1 MSCVV
6 LTHYLFML
14 IFRLLKPLH
23 IMKNWPFIPFAIL
36 ALSAIL
42 PACNNSPSKNED
54 GTLTVNGFTFRDLNK
69 NGKLDAYEDSR
80 QPVEERVNDVLQQMT
95 LEEKAGM
102 MFINGTKVNADG
114 SLDDRPAEG
123 MLAGL
128 MAATKLVDTMKRN
141 HFNLW
146 AIPAPPRE
154 LATWYN
160 NLQKYAA
167 NTRLGIPITIASD
180 PR

>member
-1 MSCVV
+1 
-6 LTHYLFML
+6 
-14 IFRLLKPLH
+14 
-23 IMKNWPFIPFAIL
+23 MKNWPFIPFAIL

-54 GTLTVNGFTFRDLNK
+54 GTLTINGFTFRDLNK

-128 MAATKLVDTMKRN
+128 MAATKLVDSMKMN

-167 NTRLGIPITIASD
+167 TPSLGD
-180 PR
+180 PNHHRFRSS